1 MKSTRVLA
9 WIGAA
14 LQLGQKSHFYAK
26 PLVNGLFLARSGSVR
41 IMRGK
46 IVGFDTTH
54 FILPIMRSSAIVN
67 KGAFLGS
74 TNQEILL
81 KLVLALPNLFLLQ
94 MVGFNW
100 TNNPALSLILFIGSC
115 NDQHQ
120 NFDHYDQCVWTL
132 DYATW
137 CWWEDSMPLCQS
149 RSGAWEPLSVGN
161 LCTF

>member
-1 MKSTRVLA
+1 MKSTKVLA

-26 PLVNGLFLARSGSVR
+26 ALCQQWSFPGKVRKCWDYERENSRVRHNTFYFADYAFISNSEQRCFFRVDQPRNLV
-41 IMRGK
+41 
-46 IVGFDTTH
+46 
-54 FILPIMRSSAIVN
+54 
-67 KGAFLGS
+67 
-74 TNQEILL
+74 EISISIA
-81 KLVLALPNLFLLQ
+81 KFLLQ

-100 TNNPALSLILFIGSC
+100 TNNPALSLMLLVGSC

-120 NFDHYDQCVWTL
+120 HFDHYDQCVWTL
-132 DYATW
+132 DSATW